1 MNNGEIGW
9 TKEKKKKK
17 KANANANT
25 RKSWW
30 NIFKKN
36 SYKEKVKNKMDS
48 NSQLFDWLENIE
60 ILIIFI
66 GQNLGIV
73 P

>member
-1 MNNGEIGW
+1 MDKRE
-9 TKEKKKKK
+9 KKK

-30 NIFKKN
+30 NFFKKN
-36 SYKEKVKNKMDS
+36 AYKEKVKNKMDS